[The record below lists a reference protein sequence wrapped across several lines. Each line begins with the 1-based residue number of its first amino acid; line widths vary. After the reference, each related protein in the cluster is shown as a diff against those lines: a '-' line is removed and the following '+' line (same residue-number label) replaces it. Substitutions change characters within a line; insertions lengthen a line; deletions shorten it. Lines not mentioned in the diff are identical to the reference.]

1 LLSITE
7 TDPLRNL
14 EEADY
19 RRKMIDYEYYY
30 EQYRRVPRNS
40 VNTQRDLLDYHSTV
54 FPSTC
59 TVWPASIKQSL
70 TTAYIDGRKLLD
82 LHESPYGMNG
92 SFPKGKSRRKP
103 FIPCEKKIVNKYL
116 KLKHYI
122 KCIIFCRIQVM
133 FLYH

>member
-1 LLSITE
+1 MLSITE
-7 TDPLRNL
+7 TDPLCNL
-14 EEADY
+14 EKGDY

-59 TVWPASIKQSL
+59 TVWPASIKRSV

-103 FIPCEKKIVNKYL
+103 FTPCEKKIVNKYL
-116 KLKHYI
+116 KLIHYI